1 MITVDIKWLTFHLD
15 DSDII
20 ILDARGIMAYRFG
33 HIKNSL
39 PVDID
44 QVIFVSHNGSNLA
57 IEPQSAEKL
66 FNDLGID
73 DSKMVVVYGEYPDP
87 SAARVVWTLMYYGH
101 PNVKLLNV
109 GYSQWQ
115 KAGFPIDK
123 KIVTTIKKMATTV
136 KNHVNDKFIPKTNP
150 SIRADASMIK
160 EKQNDPN
167 VIIIDARTPQEH
179 FQARIPGSMLNNWE
193 DGLDEYGTMMKDKDA
208 LKSYYEQKGI
218 TMDKEIICYCH
229 SGIRAAHKF
238 LQFRHAGFDNVRLYD
253 GSIIDWAQRRN
264 PLK

>member
-1 MITVDIKWLTFHLD
+1 MVTVDTKWLASHLD
-15 DSDII
+15 DSNIV
-20 ILDARGIMAYRFG
+20 ILDTRGIMAYKFG

-39 PVDID
+39 PVDIE
-44 QVIFVSHNGSNLA
+44 QVINIADNGSNLV

-73 DSKMVVVYGEYPDP
+73 DSKTVVVYGEYPDP

-109 GYSQWQ
+109 GYSHWQ
-115 KAGFPIDK
+115 KSGFPINKQIAYVK
-123 KIVTTIKKMATTV
+123 KVASTIKDSV
-136 KNHVNDKFIPKTNP
+136 DDKFIAKTNHF
-150 SIRADASMIK
+150 IRADAYMIK

-167 VIIIDARTPQEH
+167 VVIIDARTPQEH
-179 FQARIPGSMLNNWE
+179 FQARIPGSILNNWE
-193 DGLDEYGTMMKDKDA
+193 DGLGDYGKMMKDKDE
-208 LKSYYEQKGI
+208 LKINFDEIGI
-218 TMDKEIICYCH
+218 HRDKEIICYCH
-229 SGIRAAHKF
+229 SGMRAAHKY
-238 LQFRHAGFDNVRLYD
+238 LQFRHAGFNNVRLYD